1 MEQTRKKHS
10 LKAAIGNFFRKIGSK
25 FLEWYR
31 PSTFAKILQR
41 IGWFIG
47 YAFWP
52 LKWIKERTFDR
63 LRFDVQKKVVAIIF
77 LTPAILG
84 FLVFFL
90 YPMIMSLIY
99 SFSTI
104 QLSSEGVIIHFGKF
118 FTLTD
123 KNANIYTNPIEG
135 VNIFY
140 NYVYAFTVDA
150 DYPVQL
156 WNTFLGM
163 ISDCAVIT
171 IFSLLIAVMLN
182 GNFRGRTLVRAI
194 FFLPVIFN
202 SEAVSAAM
210 ASASNISTA
219 MGANGETALT
229 GLFDI
234 SKFLLGLGVPPRLIT
249 FLSGITNSIYDT
261 ISYSGIQILIFL
273 TAIQSVPRHLYE
285 AAKMEGATA
294 YEQFWKI
301 TLPMVSSMIPT
312 VIVYTVVD
320 SYLRS
325 KVNDVIEKFSS
336 NSEYGIHAAMSWIYL
351 VVVALF
357 LVIVLG
363 ILSKVVFYYDEKE

>member
-1 MEQTRKKHS
+1 MEQSTKKFS
-10 LKAAIGNFFRKIGSK
+10 LKSSIGGFFSRLISK
-25 FLEWYR
+25 FLDWYR
-31 PSTFAKILQR
+31 PSGLAKAIQK
-41 IGWFIG
+41 IGWFLG

-63 LRFDVQKKVVAIIF
+63 LRFDVQKKVVALIF

-90 YPMIMSLIY
+90 YPMIMSFIY
-99 SFSTI
+99 SLSTI

-118 FTLTD
+118 FTTAD
-123 KNANIYTNPIEG
+123 KNAHIYDNPLQG
-135 VNIFY
+135 VNVFY

-156 WNTFLGM
+156 WNTFVGM

-182 GNFRGRTLVRAI
+182 GKFRGRALVRAI

-210 ASASNISTA
+210 ESAKNISTA
-219 MGANGETALT
+219 MSQGGANALT

-234 SKFLLGLGVPPRLIT
+234 SNFLLGLGVPKAVIT
-249 FLSGITNSIYDT
+249 FLSGITTSIYDT

-285 AAKMEGATA
+285 AAKMEGATQ

-320 SYLRS
+320 SFLRS
-325 KVNDVIEKFSS
+325 KVNKVIEQFSKD
-336 NSEYGIHAAMSWIYL
+336 SEYGIHAAMSWTYL
-351 VVVALF
+351 GVVAVF
-357 LVIVLG
+357 LLIVLG
-363 ILSKVVFYYDEKE
+363 ILSKVVFYYDEKK